1 MEEDKN
7 AQVQLNPKSN
17 VESSQEE
24 ILKSIN
30 VLIQS
35 VIKAQNS
42 GAYTLQEASIIFE
55 AIKILQNTFNKKE

>member
-24 ILKSIN
+24 ILKSIK

-35 VIKAQNS
+35 VI
-42 GAYTLQEASIIFE
+42 
-55 AIKILQNTFNKKE
+55 